1 MARVYQREDWA
12 MHPTRQSGEWEG
24 GDANVT
30 LILHESVEPGRGP
43 RLHTHPYPETF
54 VMEVGRAV
62 FTVGDE
68 EIEAGPGQILVV
80 PPNTPHKFRTLGPM
94 KSIHIHA
101 SPKFDTRWLE

>member
-1 MARVYQREDWA
+1 MARIVERDEWA
-12 MHPTRQSGEWEG
+12 MHPTRWSGEWEG

-30 LILHESVEPGRGP
+30 LILHETIAADRGP

-54 VMEVGRAV
+54 VIQEGRAV
-62 FTVGDE
+62 FTVGGE

-94 KSIHIHA
+94 RSIHIHA
-101 SPKFDTRWLE
+101 NPKFETHWLE

>member
-1 MARVYQREDWA
+1 

-30 LILHESVEPGRGP
+30 VILHDSIEPGNGP

-54 VMEVGRAV
+54 IIEEGRAV

-68 EIEAGPGQILVV
+68 EVEGGPGQIIVV

-101 SPKFDTRWLE
+101 SPRFVTRWLE

>member
-1 MARVYQREDWA
+1 MARVFQREDWA
-12 MHPTRQSGEWEG
+12 MHPTRRSGEWEG
-24 GDANVT
+24 GEANVT
-30 LILHESVEPGRGP
+30 VILHDSTEIGVGP

-54 VMEVGRAV
+54 IVEEGRAV

-80 PPNTPHKFRTLGPM
+80 PAGTPHKFRTLGPM

-101 SPKFDTRWLE
+101 SPRFETRWLE

>member
-1 MARVYQREDWA
+1 MARVVKREEWSN
-12 MHPTRQSGEWEG
+12 HPVRWSGEWEG

-30 LILHESVEPGRGP
+30 LILHDSTEPGRGP

-54 VMEVGRAV
+54 IIEEGRAL

-80 PPNTPHKFRTLGPM
+80 PAGTPHKFTTLGPM
-94 KSIHIHA
+94 RSIHIHA
-101 SPKFDTRWLE
+101 SPHFDTHWLE

>member
-12 MHPTRQSGEWEG
+12 MHPMRQSGEWEG

-30 LILHESVEPGRGP
+30 VILHDSVEPGAGP

-54 VMEVGRAV
+54 IIEEGRAV

-80 PPNTPHKFRTLGPM
+80 PAGTPHKFRTLGPM

-101 SPKFDTRWLE
+101 NAKFDTRWLE

>member
-1 MARVYQREDWA
+1 MVRVVQREDWA

-24 GDANVT
+24 GEANVT
-30 LILHESVEPGRGP
+30 LILHESVEAGHGP

-54 VMEVGRAV
+54 VMQEGRAV

-68 EIEAGPGQILVV
+68 EVEAGPGQILVV
-80 PPNTPHKFRTLGPM
+80 PAGTPHKFRTLGPM

-101 SPKFDTRWLE
+101 SPKFETRWLE